1 MRKALPWI
9 GVALLFVVAVVAFAQ
24 RTHKELLDFEVY
36 LVAGGRAASGESLY
50 RESDGHWQFKY
61 LPAFAVAIAPL
72 AKMPPVAARG
82 VWFFLSVALLVVL
95 VNRSYAML
103 PGRRSRAAFLVWLTI
118 LAMGK
123 FYVREVGLGQT
134 NLLLA
139 VLVLTALA
147 CWMRGRD
154 VAAGALLAAAAVVK
168 PYAVL
173 FLPYLVARRKWSA
186 AASFVVVLLG
196 ALALPVVTYG
206 WSGNLAQLHEWWV
219 VITTSTAPNLTN
231 QDNISIAGMYAAWLG
246 IGGAA
251 TWLSAVTS
259 LALVAAGAW
268 AVARG
273 SRVASPDY
281 LDAALLLFLV
291 PILSPQGWDYVLLVS
306 TPAIMLLLDRL
317 DLLDKTTRW
326 LLVGCMALLGLT
338 FWDVLG
344 REPYRAL
351 MMSRALTVCALFELG
366 VLIHLRGRRAA

>member
-36 LVAGGRAASGESLY
+36 LTAGTRAAAGEPLY

-154 VAAGALLAAAAVVK
+154 VTAGALLAVAAVVK

-173 FLPYLVARRKWSA
+173 FLPYLIARRKWNGA
-186 AASFVVVLLG
+186 VSFAVVLLG
-196 ALALPVVTYG
+196 ALALPAVTYG
-206 WSGNLAQLHEWWV
+206 WSGNLSQLYEWWV
-219 VITTSTAPNLTN
+219 VVTTSTAPNLTN
-231 QDNISIAGMYAAWLG
+231 QDNISIAGMYASWLG

-251 TWLSAVTS
+251 TWLSAVTA
-259 LALVAAGAW
+259 LTLVAACAW
-268 AVARG
+268 AIRRG
-273 SRVASPDY
+273 SRSSSPDY
-281 LDAALLLFLV
+281 LDAALLLFAI
-291 PILSPQGWDYVLLVS
+291 PFLSPQGWDYVLLIS

-317 DLLDKTTRW
+317 DLFGRPVQW
-326 LLVGCMALLGLT
+326 LLWGSLALIGLT
-338 FWDVLG
+338 FWDVMG
-344 REPYRAL
+344 RDLFKAF
-351 MMSRALTVCALFELG
+351 MMSRVLAVCALFELAL
-366 VLIHLRGRRAA
+366 LIHLRWRRAA

>member
-173 FLPYLVARRKWSA
+173 FLPYLVARRKWNA

-206 WSGNLAQLHEWWV
+206 WSGNLSQLHEWWV

>member
-1 MRKALPWI
+1 MRRALPWI

-36 LVAGGRAASGESLY
+36 LTAGTRAASGESLY

-72 AKMPPVAARG
+72 AKLPPVAARG

-95 VNRSYAML
+95 VNRSRAML

-168 PYAVL
+168 PYAIL
-173 FLPYLVARRKWSA
+173 FLPYLVARRKWNG
-186 AASFVVVLLG
+186 AASFVVVLFG
-196 ALALPVVTYG
+196 ALALPAVTYG
-206 WSGNLAQLHEWWV
+206 WSGNLAELHGLWV
-219 VITTSTAPNLTN
+219 TVTTSTAPNLVG
-231 QDNISIAGMYAAWLG
+231 QDNISIAGMYAGWLG
-246 IGGAA
+246 IGSAA
-251 TWLSAVTS
+251 TWLSAVT
-259 LALVAAGAW
+259 ALVLLAACAW
-268 AVARG
+268 AVWRG
-273 SRVASPDY
+273 SRVESPDY
-281 LDAALLLFLV
+281 LDAALLMFAIPL
-291 PILSPQGWDYVLLVS
+291 LSPQGWDYVLLVS
-306 TPAIMLLLDRL
+306 TPAIMLLLDRI
-317 DLLDKTTRW
+317 DLFDGATRW
-326 LLVGCMALLGLT
+326 GLVACMALLGLT

-344 REPYRAL
+344 RDPFRAL
-351 MMSRALTVCALFELG
+351 MMSRVLTICALFEIG
-366 VLIHLRGRRAA
+366 VLIHLRARRLA

>member
-9 GVALLFVVAVVAFAQ
+9 GVALLFVVAVVAFAE

-36 LVAGGRAASGESLY
+36 LTVGARAAAGESLY

-139 VLVLTALA
+139 VFVLTALA
-147 CWMRGRD
+147 CWIRGRD

-173 FLPYLVARRKWSA
+173 FLPYLVARRKWNG

-196 ALALPVVTYG
+196 ALALPVITYG
-206 WSGNLAQLHEWWV
+206 WSGNLSQLHEWWV
-219 VITTSTAPNLTN
+219 VVTTSTAPNLAG
-231 QDNISIAGMYAAWLG
+231 QDNISVAGMYAAWLG
-246 IGGAA
+246 IGTPA
-251 TWLSAVTS
+251 TWLSAVTA
-259 LALVAAGAW
+259 LALLTACGW
-268 AVARG
+268 AVTRG
-273 SRVASPDY
+273 SRMPSPDY
-281 LDAALLLFLV
+281 LDAALLLFAIPL
-291 PILSPQGWDYVLLVS
+291 LSPQGWDYVLLVS
-306 TPAIMLLLDRL
+306 TPAVMLLLDRL
-317 DLLDKTTRW
+317 DLFDRATRW
-326 LLVGCMALLGLT
+326 GMVVCMALIGLT

-351 MMSRALTVCALFELG
+351 MMSRILTVCALFELASL
-366 VLIHLRGRRAA
+366 VRLRGRLAA

>member
-1 MRKALPWI
+1 MRRALPWI

-36 LVAGGRAASGESLY
+36 LTAGTRAAAGESLY

-61 LPAFAVAIAPL
+61 LPAFAVAVAPL
-72 AKMPPVAARG
+72 AKLPPAAARG

-154 VAAGALLAAAAVVK
+154 LAAGALLAVAAVVK

-173 FLPYLVARRKWSA
+173 FLPYLIARRKWNGA
-186 AASFVVVLLG
+186 VSFAVVLLG
-196 ALALPVVTYG
+196 ALALPAVTYG
-206 WSGNLAQLHEWWV
+206 WSGNLSQLYEWWV
-219 VITTSTAPNLTN
+219 VVTTSTAPNLTN
-231 QDNISIAGMYAAWLG
+231 QDNISIAGMYASWLG

-251 TWLSAVTS
+251 TWLSAVTA
-259 LALVAAGAW
+259 LTLVAACAW
-268 AVARG
+268 AIRRG
-273 SRVASPDY
+273 SRSSSPDY
-281 LDAALLLFLV
+281 LDAALLLFAI
-291 PILSPQGWDYVLLVS
+291 PFLSPQGWDYVLLIS

-317 DLLDKTTRW
+317 DLFGRPVQW
-326 LLVGCMALLGLT
+326 LLWGSLALIGLT
-338 FWDVLG
+338 FWDVMG
-344 REPYRAL
+344 RDLFKAF
-351 MMSRALTVCALFELG
+351 MMSRVLTVCALFELAL
-366 VLIHLRGRRAA
+366 LIHLRWRRAA